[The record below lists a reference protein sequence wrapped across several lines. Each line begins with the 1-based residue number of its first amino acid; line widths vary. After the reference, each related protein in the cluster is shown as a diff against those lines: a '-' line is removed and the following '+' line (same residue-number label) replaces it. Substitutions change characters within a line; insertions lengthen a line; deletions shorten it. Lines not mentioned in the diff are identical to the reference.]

1 MLVSTNMKTKGTLFQ
16 TVTEKSCVSLMYN
29 IVSSRDTDS
38 SNSEHLA
45 SSRREFTWKSFFCI
59 NLPGFENRNH
69 QVPPQKLCPAGTP
82 FLMWLRFLTVQGC
95 RMHTGQELL
104 RAGRAWGSAIKPH
117 RSLQHF
123 RSQTSNVSCPPPLPF
138 SSSPLEIQAQA
149 RRAQKVLPV
158 LSCIFR
164 GTGGQM
170 LFLGNF
176 NILIFGFHT

>member
-1 MLVSTNMKTKGTLFQ
+1 MKTKGTLFQ

-29 IVSSRDTDS
+29 IISSRDTDS

-45 SSRREFTWKSFFCI
+45 SSRREFIWKSFFCI

-82 FLMWLRFLTVQGC
+82 FLMCLQFLTVQGC

-123 RSQTSNVSCPPPLPF
+123 RSQTSNVSCSPSLPF